1 MRKAISIKGLIFFI
15 NKKPKLWPVFDN
27 TVNVIKFF
35 KIFWDEELKKNIKQK
50 PIIPKN
56 KKKA

>member
-35 KIFWDEELKKNIKQK
+35 KVFWDEELKKTS
-50 PIIPKN
+50 N
-56 KKKA
+56 KS